1 LAQGKES
8 EGKAISPSRTMPSD
22 KVRALAAMLTGF
34 GLGCALIHAVGGRPL
49 AVMRPSVDMAA
60 LRIQPAL
67 ASQSNLMPMQLA
79 RPRSSTVANAERRE
93 MMAGLALGL
102 GSVAAQSKNAFAVTG
117 VDVKDDRGA
126 VKKGFDIIYEAR
138 ELDLPQ
144 NQRDGLSQ
152 FRESGDATK
161 KRLAESSDRLKK
173 DVLVSIKK
181 NYWTAASNEL
191 RRQMGTMR
199 FDLKTLSEAKE
210 GAAKKAALEAKS
222 TFISEVEKLDLAIV
236 NKNQKL
242 ALERYDK
249 SIASLDTV
257 LKVMA

>member
-1 LAQGKES
+1 MGRK
-8 EGKAISPSRTMPSD
+8 SRTMPSD
-22 KVRALAAMLTGF
+22 KVHALVAMLIGF
-34 GLGCALIHAVGGRPL
+34 GLGCALIYAAGGRPL

-60 LRIQPAL
+60 LRIQPA
-67 ASQSNLMPMQLA
+67 ASQSNFMPMQLA

-152 FRESGDATK
+152 FRESGDDTK
-161 KRLAESSDRLKK
+161 KRLAESSDRFKK
-173 DVLVSIKK
+173 DVLVSINK

-210 GAAKKAALEAKS
+210 GAAKKAAVEAKN

-242 ALERYDK
+242 ALERYEK

-257 LKVMA
+257 LKVMAYPPGA